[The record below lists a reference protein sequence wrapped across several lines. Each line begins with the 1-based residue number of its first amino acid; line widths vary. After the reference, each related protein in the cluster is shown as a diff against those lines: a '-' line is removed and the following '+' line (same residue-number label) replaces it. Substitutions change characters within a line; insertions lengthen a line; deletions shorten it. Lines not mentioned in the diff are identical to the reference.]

1 MSSWFCWL
9 PALLGAGLIGWG
21 LQGMRFRPWAA
32 EKKQEIVRLSEDL
45 AVLQKS
51 QVPVQTIEKRVEV
64 PVEKIVEKPVERQV
78 DNPAHLARIAALESE
93 VAMIGGLR
101 EQIAK
106 LEARPPEIMEKVV
119 EKRIEVPVEK
129 IVEKPVERQ
138 VDNPAHLARIKVL
151 ESEVAVV
158 GGLREQ
164 IAKLEAR
171 PPKIVEKVVEQR
183 VEVPVEKL
191 AEKIVYRDKPGRTKK
206 VEATTSDDA
215 RKAPRRSPDD
225 LKRIFGVGPVLERFL
240 NEQGVFGF
248 DQIAKWTKA
257 DIDKFEQQLPN
268 FTGRI
273 TREKWVRSAIEEHYK
288 KYKKWLGEGSP
299 TITMPETR

>member
-1 MSSWFCWL
+1 MSSWVCWL

-21 LQGMRFRPWAA
+21 FQGMRFRPWAA
-32 EKKQEIVRLSEDL
+32 EKRQEIRRLTEELAFVQDHQLGVR
-45 AVLQKS
+45 
-51 QVPVQTIEKRVEV
+51 TIETRV
-64 PVEKIVEKPVERQV
+64 
-78 DNPAHLARIAALESE
+78 
-93 VAMIGGLR
+93 
-101 EQIAK
+101 
-106 LEARPPEIMEKVV
+106 
-119 EKRIEVPVEK
+119 EVPVEK